1 MGPSFA
7 GALLDDPRFDYDV
20 EHYDLV
26 LSVDPDAGTVGGSVA
41 IHLRAETDLAKV
53 VLDMGPSLVADS
65 VIVRG
70 ERAVFTHEGDELSVT
85 LPAVLE
91 IDERDIL
98 TVHYHG
104 TPGPPFFPDWDV
116 FRTHGEDPNTFG
128 LVATLSA
135 PDRADYWWP
144 CKDEL
149 TDKATGTIQVSA
161 PPGYVL
167 AANGLRTQHV
177 ETVDGVTDTFETR
190 YPMATY
196 LFSVTLS
203 NFVEWSETYESPETG
218 LDFPIQNFVFPE
230 DEADARVDL
239 ATVHESMRAFEKL
252 FGPYPFADPEI
263 GIEKYGH
270 AEVIWGGAMEHQ
282 TMTSLGSTFI
292 RGDGSSAWAVAHELS
307 HQWFGNAV
315 TPTTWDDIWL
325 NEGFAT
331 YCEALFLE
339 SRGGLAAN
347 REWMQT
353 RRHSIFLDGPIYD
366 PDAIYSSTV
375 YWKGAW
381 VLHSLRWVMRVEFG
395 AEEGDAR
402 FFQILREHVTRTRRR
417 YQNASTGDFVRLA
430 EEISGRDLRWF
441 FGPWVYG
448 TDRPTV
454 RFGWTAETVDAA
466 HSRVFLSLEQTQDA
480 PLYPKGSPYPVNQ
493 DFFPMPWE
501 VRLTSDT
508 GDTTW
513 VVVQQLSRFQ
523 DAVLEV
529 DHRVTGVDLDPNRWW
544 LRNIELGSA
553 VESGQLLAAPLPNPA
568 PGDVRIRYS
577 VPTTAGIALDIFDS
591 GGRRIR
597 RLLGRESTAGTLGT
611 HQTIWDGRDEYG
623 EDAASGID
631 FLRADAEGRTE
642 TRRLVL
648 IR

>member
-1 MGPSFA
+1 MSRPLMPGATRSKLPMGARLLLSWVGAGVLGAMVATPGGATIPWFDGGGGTPRAWNGLPASADDALGAQFGWGRPSPA
-7 GALLDDPRFDYDV
+7 RSLEDPRFDYDV
-20 EHYDLV
+20 EHYELV

-41 IHLRAETDLAKV
+41 MHLRAETDLAKV

-70 ERAVFTHEGDELSVT
+70 EPAVFTHEGDELSVT

-91 IDERDIL
+91 IDEREVL

-104 TPGPPFFPDWDV
+104 PPGPPFFPDWDV

-196 LFSVTLS
+196 LFSITLS
-203 NFVEWSETYESPETG
+203 NFVEWSETYDSPETG

-230 DEADARVDL
+230 DEAEARVDL

-282 TMTSLGSTFI
+282 TMTSLGRTFI

-325 NEGFAT
+325 NEG
-331 YCEALFLE
+331 
-339 SRGGLAAN
+339 
-347 REWMQT
+347 
-353 RRHSIFLDGPIYD
+353 
-366 PDAIYSSTV
+366 
-375 YWKGAW
+375 
-381 VLHSLRWVMRVEFG
+381 
-395 AEEGDAR
+395 
-402 FFQILREHVTRTRRR
+402 
-417 YQNASTGDFVRLA
+417 
-430 EEISGRDLRWF
+430 
-441 FGPWVYG
+441 
-448 TDRPTV
+448 
-454 RFGWTAETVDAA
+454 
-466 HSRVFLSLEQTQDA
+466 
-480 PLYPKGSPYPVNQ
+480 
-493 DFFPMPWE
+493 
-501 VRLTSDT
+501 
-508 GDTTW
+508 
-513 VVVQQLSRFQ
+513 
-523 DAVLEV
+523 
-529 DHRVTGVDLDPNRWW
+529 
-544 LRNIELGSA
+544 
-553 VESGQLLAAPLPNPA
+553 
-568 PGDVRIRYS
+568 
-577 VPTTAGIALDIFDS
+577 
-591 GGRRIR
+591 
-597 RLLGRESTAGTLGT
+597 
-611 HQTIWDGRDEYG
+611 
-623 EDAASGID
+623 
-631 FLRADAEGRTE
+631 
-642 TRRLVL
+642 
-648 IR
+648 